1 MLLFEEGYQNL
12 IKLAEDLHNNKA
24 LRDVVSKDLLKDLIF
39 NWIKANYKQDSKSS
53 MSEYVLTECERQIQ
67 ELEIWIPDVAI
78 KAV

>member
-1 MLLFEEGYQNL
+1 
-12 IKLAEDLHNNKA
+12 
-24 LRDVVSKDLLKDLIF
+24 
-39 NWIKANYKQDSKSS
+39 